1 MVERSPSALKHFFDG
16 KQTHLKEANNNL
28 RISNVVI
35 MSQRKLKRKKKQW
48 TIFFNIGAIRKK
60 IILKYQEDC
69 VKCENATDY
78 YQEVPK
84 SSI

>member
-1 MVERSPSALKHFFDG
+1 MVERSTSALKHFFDG

-28 RISNVVI
+28 RMSNFVTI
-35 MSQRKLKRKKKQW
+35 MKTQKQKKQW
-48 TIFFNIGAIRKK
+48 TIFLNIGAIRKK